1 MIMCGNV
8 CAARTF
14 NCAAV
19 ERWTEISCS
28 TFHVCTPICRCE
40 CAFLA
45 EWERSRDKR
54 KKKIQ
59 RTLKFFDLNWICRR
73 ARRKHWPIPWT
84 NRYTTFFS
92 LSLHWIIWSVLP
104 VFHSECHRVFNMK
117 KTGVFR
123 ECDSSNWE
131 AMREEHWGKKSQ
143 SHSILYDNKNN
154 SVLFVASISIW
165 EREREN
171 CIIINMNSMDL
182 I

>member
-84 NRYTTFFS
+84 NRYTTFFLYLCVELFEVFCPYFIRNVIEFTIWKKQVYFENVIRRIEKQWEKNIGGKNRNLILFYMIIKTIACY
-92 LSLHWIIWSVLP
+92 LSLL
-104 VFHSECHRVFNMK
+104 
-117 KTGVFR
+117 
-123 ECDSSNWE
+123 
-131 AMREEHWGKKSQ
+131 SQ
-143 SHSILYDNKNN
+143 
-154 SVLFVASISIW
+154 F

>member
-1 MIMCGNV
+1 MCENV

-84 NRYTTFFS
+84 NRYTAFF
-92 LSLHWIIWSVLP
+92 LYLCIELFE
-104 VFHSECHRVFNMK
+104 VFCPYFIRNVIEF
-117 KTGVFR
+117 
-123 ECDSSNWE
+123 
-131 AMREEHWGKKSQ
+131 
-143 SHSILYDNKNN
+143 
-154 SVLFVASISIW
+154 SIW
-165 EREREN
+165 KNRCISRMWFVELRSNERRTLGEK
-171 CIIINMNSMDL
+171 IAISFYFIW
-182 I
+182 